1 MKLKKY
7 LLTEERADYSTQHLQ
22 DAIRHIR
29 NGIEDI
35 YELFDDI
42 EDKKGMIQANKMKK
56 EWKALEKMAKPFV
69 YNMDK
74 IHQFRDELKNGGP
87 ITKPVEEPAEEP
99 TKEPIEKTID
109 KHLAEGVTDRGY
121 KQQTHDFS
129 GEELDASYLQDS
141 IRGIND
147 GIFDIFEFF
156 AEVQDTQGTKEI
168 SKLRKQWNKIEKK
181 VKSYAHNLK

>member
-1 MKLKKY
+1 MRIRKY
-7 LLTEERADYSTQHLQ
+7 LLKEEFGLKELKSAQKDFMKEFRKVTVGITKGKKGLGLFVTTDDKRLLLSLPTEYKGVPVYKRPYNEIVMENVNEERSDYSTDHLQ

-29 NGIEDI
+29 NGIEDM

-87 ITKPVEEPAEEP
+87 ITKPVAEPAE
-99 TKEPIEKTID
+99 KPIEKQIEE
-109 KHLAEGVTDRGY
+109 HLNR
-121 KQQTHDFS
+121 
-129 GEELDASYLQDS
+129 
-141 IRGIND
+141 
-147 GIFDIFEFF
+147 
-156 AEVQDTQGTKEI
+156 
-168 SKLRKQWNKIEKK
+168 
-181 VKSYAHNLK
+181 LK

>member
-1 MKLKKY
+1 MKVRKYMLK
-7 LLTEERADYSTQHLQ
+7 EERSDYSTQHLQ

-74 IHQFRDELKNGGP
+74 IHQFRDELKGGGP
-87 ITKPVEEPAEEP
+87 VKEPASEPAE
-99 TKEPIEKTID
+99 KPIEKQIEE
-109 KHLAEGVTDRGY
+109 HLNE
-121 KQQTHDFS
+121 
-129 GEELDASYLQDS
+129 
-141 IRGIND
+141 
-147 GIFDIFEFF
+147 
-156 AEVQDTQGTKEI
+156 
-168 SKLRKQWNKIEKK
+168 
-181 VKSYAHNLK
+181 